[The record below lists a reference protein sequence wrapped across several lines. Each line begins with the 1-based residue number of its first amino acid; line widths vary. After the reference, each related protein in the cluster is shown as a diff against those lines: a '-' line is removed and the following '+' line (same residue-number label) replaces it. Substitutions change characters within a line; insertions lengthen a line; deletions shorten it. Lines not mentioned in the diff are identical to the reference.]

1 MCNLGGNQYLL
12 LAGIVLDHRKEE
24 SALDR
29 ADMYVQHGSNRHIR
43 KQEKAGSCVSSGK
56 MAAYHGRGWLI

>member
-43 KQEKAGSCVSSGK
+43 KQKRLEVVCRVERWQHIMGEAG
-56 MAAYHGRGWLI
+56 